1 MRVFLI
7 LLFVCQVLLA
17 QGEIVQIGI
26 QYDPGTRVYFPSYGL
41 SFIIPREWKGGLA
54 VTADAFVMTSDTQA
68 GIGLAIFKSDYHQ
81 TDLEKYLNAV
91 QNLGDNI
98 VLQPVGQV
106 VLKESELSQNYSSSL
121 YRGQAI
127 AKIGPHDKSII
138 FFFAGPLAQEKYY
151 QSIAEKMSRTVIFN
165 KPEPGALIKEWQKKL
180 AGMTLQKIVL
190 PADSGQVSS
199 SLTTH
204 FEQIHL
210 CSDGNYRFSARTQGK
225 WRIEVNGLKTQLVLK
240 NTDHETLI
248 YTLGV
253 TKEKV
258 SLDGVYYSVQKSQEC
273 K

>member
-7 LLFVCQVLLA
+7 LLFVGQVLLA
-17 QGEIVQIGI
+17 QGEIVQMGI

-54 VTADAFVMTSDTQA
+54 MTTEAFVMTSDTRA

-81 TDLEKYLNAV
+81 NDLEKYLNAI

-106 VLKESELSQNYSSSL
+106 EYKASELSRNYSSSL

-127 AKIGPHDKSII
+127 AKIGPHAKNII
-138 FFFAGPLAQEKYY
+138 FLFAGPLAQEKYY
-151 QSIAEKMSRTVIFN
+151 QSIAEKISRTVTFN
-165 KPEPGALIKEWQKKL
+165 KPEPGLLVKEWQKKL

-190 PADSGQVSS
+190 PADSSQASS
-199 SLTTH
+199 SLKTPLD
-204 FEQIHL
+204 QIHL
-210 CSDGNYRFSARTQGK
+210 CSNGSYRSMARTQGK
-225 WRIEVNGLKTQLVLK
+225 WRIEVDGLKPQLVLI
-240 NTDHETLI
+240 NTDHETSI

-253 TKEKV
+253 AREKV
-258 SLDGVYYSVQKSQEC
+258 SLNGMSYTIQKSQEC